1 MPDVRPTPRTCGSCA
16 HWKQN
21 FCEAP
26 IPAWVERY
34 FSIEIVSDLADDDG
48 MAEHCEMYQER
59 PAERGGES
67 G

>member
-1 MPDVRPTPRTCGSCA
+1 MPDLRLTPRTCGSCA
-16 HWKQN
+16 HWQQD

-34 FSIEIVSDLADDDG
+34 FSIEIVSDLADDDE

-59 PAERGGES
+59 QEVCGSDA
-67 G
+67 